1 MKLFLGVLSGLVV
14 LVIAVAATESTDL
27 NEDLDDSVIV
37 EGECYVV
44 IRFSTLKIIIVKTT
58 NYA

>member
-27 NEDLDDSVIV
+27 NEDLHDSVIV

-44 IRFSTLKIIIVKTT
+44 IRFSTLKIIFV
-58 NYA
+58 